1 MDNCEIEY
9 RIFVDEGYVEWPEN
23 ESFVDYD
30 VRDFRVGDI
39 IALSDD
45 RYTSDDRYAIEDIHR
60 TSQYSRNI
68 LVKKFN

>member
-1 MDNCEIEY
+1 MDACEIEY

-30 VRDFRVGDI
+30 VRVFRVGDR
-39 IALSDD
+39 IALSDG
-45 RYTSDDRYAIEDIHR
+45 RYTIEDVHR